1 MPYECTLCNV
11 SLSTLNW
18 AAVWHVWCARQAGC
32 SPQGA
37 TVVIQPFFWLEL
49 SKKPPV
55 SSPDEVYQTKK
66 LLWAEFLNSIIQS
79 ASVSPGIDLRTAKVT
94 VKGAQ
99 RRRSKSTSQ
108 FLSCFT
114 LHLWSKLILFCQKVV
129 YTSPSIFAVLFFSP
143 DDLDNA
149 FPSCSCC
156 CWFM

>member
-1 MPYECTLCNV
+1 MSARYATFHFLPWIEQLCGMSGV
-11 SLSTLNW
+11 
-18 AAVWHVWCARQAGC
+18 QGK
-32 SPQGA
+32 QGA
-37 TVVIQPFFWLEL
+37 LHRELPLFWLEF

-99 RRRSKSTSQ
+99 RRRSKSTIQ
-108 FLSCFT
+108 LLSCFT

-156 CWFM
+156 CWFT